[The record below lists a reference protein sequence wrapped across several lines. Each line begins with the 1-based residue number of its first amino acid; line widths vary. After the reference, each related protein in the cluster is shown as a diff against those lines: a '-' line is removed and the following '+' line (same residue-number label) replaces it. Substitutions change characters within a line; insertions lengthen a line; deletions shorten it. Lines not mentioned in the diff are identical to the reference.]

1 MNRKQFPLHTRSAW
15 LVLAAMLLLAGCSSS
30 GGEELKD
37 LSDGKLAPESATL
50 KWEREIQATTIP
62 RHIIRRYT
70 APDPA
75 AAVAR
80 YYNDALTGRGWEA
93 APGADADY
101 AEWTHEGMVI
111 SLVFEP
117 DASAGSEWSL
127 ALFAA
132 P

>member
-1 MNRKQFPLHTRSAW
+1 MSREQFSLHTRLAW
-15 LVLAAMLLLAGCSSS
+15 LVLVAVLLLAGCGSS
-30 GGEELKD
+30 GGEGLKD
-37 LSDGKLAPESATL
+37 LADGKLAPESATL
-50 KWEREIQATTIP
+50 KWEREIQATTTP

-70 APDPA
+70 SPEPA

-80 YYNDALTGRGWEA
+80 YYNGALTDRGWEA
-93 APGADADY
+93 APGADANY
-101 AEWTHEGMVI
+101 AEWTHDGMVI

-117 DASAGSEWSL
+117 KGGAGSEWSL